1 MNKHPIKSKTINS
14 AIIIIIIGLM
24 NLIGIG
30 DKQIAQTYDTMTDGK
45 GTTEQVKDIGIVAG
59 AIGVIYGRF
68 RVGKGKDENEN

>member
-14 AIIIIIIGLM
+14 AIIIIVIALM
-24 NLIGIG
+24 NFVGIG

-68 RVGKGKDENEN
+68 RVGKGKDENKN

>member
-59 AIGVIYGRF
+59 AIGVIYGRL

>member
-1 MNKHPIKSKTINS
+1 MNKNPIKSKTINS
-14 AIIIIIIGLM
+14 AIVIIVIGLL
-24 NLIGIG
+24 NIIGIG

-68 RVGKGKDENEN
+68 MVGKGKDENEN

>member
-1 MNKHPIKSKTINS
+1 MNKHPAKSKTMRS
-14 AIIIIIIGLM
+14 AIVIIIIALM
-24 NLIGIG
+24 NIIGIG

-68 RVGKGKDENEN
+68 MVGKGKDDA

>member
-68 RVGKGKDENEN
+68 RVGKGKDENTN